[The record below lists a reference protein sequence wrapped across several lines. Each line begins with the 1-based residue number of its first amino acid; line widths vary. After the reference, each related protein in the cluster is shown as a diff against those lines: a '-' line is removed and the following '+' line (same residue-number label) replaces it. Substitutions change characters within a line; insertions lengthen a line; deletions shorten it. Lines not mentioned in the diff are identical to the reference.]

1 MKKRNIVILLL
12 IFLLNCMPD
21 TYFIGSKAEFL
32 SMGYKE
38 SQIVKIERIEKIQ
51 SYKIYYR

>member
-1 MKKRNIVILLL
+1 
-12 IFLLNCMPD
+12 MPD